1 MQRRK
6 RGNSSLTIKEVAEH
20 TGKIILDSAFNLADW
35 IERIKQLAEPQY
47 QISDSYFED
56 DSVSSFNDNYNV
68 TENNCNRLNKTTR
81 LILAKTWP
89 NDIKV
94 NIDILFKL
102 IRIDTFRLFI
112 EKYLWEY
119 LDTDE
124 DGIVSNGDIYL
135 FITNLNIWKILY
147 YMLKKAQ
154 SSCKAIS

>member
-1 MQRRK
+1 MENSLSNDRKIRHLRDRSVRKSRTENSKRKMQRRK

-81 LILAKTWP
+81 LILAKT
-89 NDIKV
+89 
-94 NIDILFKL
+94 
-102 IRIDTFRLFI
+102 
-112 EKYLWEY
+112 
-119 LDTDE
+119 
-124 DGIVSNGDIYL
+124 
-135 FITNLNIWKILY
+135 
-147 YMLKKAQ
+147 
-154 SSCKAIS
+154 